1 MKSARLHTLLA
12 LLLMAGGATMQGQ
25 GTAGTDFWVA
35 FMPNYTDAG
44 APSVKLELVV
54 TAWQSSLVTIE
65 NPRTGWMES
74 VNVTAGEAT
83 AIIIPNEVAY
93 FQDSSDCVLENALH
107 VTCKD
112 SISVFASNDRTYSF
126 DVFNV
131 LPTHAL
137 GSVYILQ
144 MYPSHASPMK
154 PDRFASEF
162 AIVAVED
169 NTTVEIE
176 LTYDSQNGHYAH
188 QPFTVALDAG
198 QCYQLQSMRGGE
210 GDLSGTRI
218 TATNGKPIAVF
229 AGDRGCMIPS
239 YYEDAVDAAFE
250 QMLPVDCWGQR
261 FVVTTTMIKGV
272 DRVRVTAL
280 NDNCQINLN
289 GEWLT
294 TIGASETCELEIRD
308 AQPAVYLETSEPA
321 LVYKYL
327 PGAMYNYQGNNYCD
341 PSMVYICPLD
351 RAIHHAIFPVF
362 GDSQC
367 EFFFVNI
374 VTETAF
380 VSGMSLNGQSIAS
393 YFREVPG
400 RPEYSFARIGT
411 DLGTQ
416 TLSNP
421 SGGFVAHAYGIGP
434 CVSYAF
440 SVGADLSWHYEQV
453 VENESDG
460 TAMVYPNPGANILN
474 ICTALQNARV
484 EIYDLTGN
492 LVCKKEITENVTSI
506 NAESWPSGVYVWK
519 VYTSNGGVST
529 GSTPVGSGTLAETGK
544 WIKE

>member
-1 MKSARLHTLLA
+1 MKHLKFYTLLV
-12 LLLMAGGATMQGQ
+12 LLLMAGGVTMQGQ
-25 GTAGTDFWVA
+25 STTGTDFWVA

-44 APSVKLELVV
+44 APQVKLDLVV
-54 TAWQSSLVTIE
+54 TAQQFGLVTVE

-74 VNVTAGEAT
+74 IEVAAGEAAT
-83 AIIIPNEVAY
+83 ISIPKEVAY
-93 FQDSSDCVLENALH
+93 FQDESDCVLDNALH

-131 LPTHAL
+131 LPTHAI
-137 GSVYILQ
+137 GSEYILQ

-154 PDRFASEF
+154 SDRFASEF

-218 TATNGKPIAVF
+218 TANAKPIAVF

-250 QMLPVDCWGQR
+250 QMLPVEYWGRQ

-280 NDNCQINLN
+280 NDNCQISLN
-289 GEWLT
+289 GDWLT
-294 TIGASETCELEIRD
+294 TIGGDETCELEIYD
-308 AQPAVYLETSEPA
+308 AQPAVFLETSEPV
-321 LVYKYL
+321 LVHKYL

-341 PSMVYICPLD
+341 PSMVCICPLD

-400 RPEYSFARIGT
+400 HPDYSFARIGT
-411 DLGTQ
+411 NLGTQ
-416 TLSNP
+416 MLSNS
-421 SGGFVAHAYGIGP
+421 SGTFVAHAYGIGP

-440 SVGADLSWHYEQV
+440 SVGADLSWHYDQV
-453 VENESDG
+453 VENEADG
-460 TAMVYPNPGANILN
+460 STVAYPNPGGNTLN
-474 ICTALQNARV
+474 IHTALPNARMEV
-484 EIYDLTGN
+484 YDINGRLIHSQV
-492 LVCKKEITENVTSI
+492 LTENVTPI
-506 NAESWPSGVYVWK
+506 DATDWVKGVYVWK
-519 VYTSNGGVST
+519 VIVDGKE
-529 GSTPVGSGTLAETGK
+529 AEVGK

>member
-1 MKSARLHTLLA
+1 MKKHGLYTLLA
-12 LLLMAGGATMQGQ
+12 LLLMAGGVTMQGQ
-25 GTAGTDFWVA
+25 STTGTDFWVA

-44 APSVKLELVV
+44 APPVKLDLVV
-54 TAWQSSLVTIE
+54 TAQQIGLVTVE

-74 VNVTAGEAT
+74 FNVAAGDAAT
-83 AIIIPNEVAY
+83 ISIPNEVAY
-93 FQDSSDCVLENALH
+93 FQDESDCVLDNALH

-137 GSVYILQ
+137 GSEYILQ

-154 PDRFASEF
+154 SDRFASEF

-198 QCYQLQSMRGGE
+198 QCYQLQSLRGGE

-250 QMLPVDCWGQR
+250 QMLPVEYWGRQ

-294 TIGASETCELEIRD
+294 TIGASETCELEIHD
-308 AQPAVYLETSEPA
+308 AQPAVYLETSEPV

-351 RAIHHAIFPVF
+351 RAIHHAVFPVF
-362 GDSQC
+362 GGSQC

-416 TLSNP
+416 TLSNS
-421 SGGFVAHAYGIGP
+421 SGTFVAHAYGIGP

-440 SVGADLSWHYEQV
+440 SVGADLSWHYDQV
-453 VENESDG
+453 VENEADG
-460 TAMVYPNPGANILN
+460 STVAYPNPGGNTLN
-474 ICTALQNARV
+474 IHTALPNARMEV
-484 EIYDLTGN
+484 YDINGRLIHGQALTQQ
-492 LVCKKEITENVTSI
+492 VTAI
-506 NAESWPSGVYVWK
+506 DATDWVKGVYVWK
-519 VYTSNGGVST
+519 VYAGDPST
-529 GSTPVGSGTLAETGK
+529 GSKSRVETGK

>member
-1 MKSARLHTLLA
+1 MKTTIFYTLVA
-12 LLLMAGGATMQGQ
+12 LLLMVGGVTMQGQ
-25 GTAGTDFWVA
+25 STTGTDFWVA

-44 APSVKLELVV
+44 APQVKLDIVV
-54 TAWQSSLVTIE
+54 TAQQLGLVTVE

-74 VNVTAGEAT
+74 FNVAAGDAAT
-83 AIIIPNEVAY
+83 ISISNEVAY
-93 FQDSSDCVLENALH
+93 FQDESDCVLDNALH

-137 GSVYILQ
+137 GSEYILQ

-154 PDRFASEF
+154 SDRFASEF

-198 QCYQLQSMRGGE
+198 QCYQLQSLRGGE

-250 QMLPVDCWGQR
+250 QMLPVEYWGRQ

-280 NDNCQINLN
+280 NDNCQISLN
-289 GEWLT
+289 GDWLT
-294 TIGASETCELEIRD
+294 TIGADETCELEIYD
-308 AQPAVYLETSEPA
+308 AQPAVFLETSEPV
-321 LVYKYL
+321 LVHKYL

-341 PSMVYICPLD
+341 PSMVCICPLD

-374 VTETAF
+374 VTETSG

-400 RPEYSFARIGT
+400 HPDYSFARIGT
-411 DLGTQ
+411 NLGTQ

-421 SGGFVAHAYGIGP
+421 SGTFVAHAYGIGP

-440 SVGADLSWHYEQV
+440 SVGADLSWHYDQV
-453 VENESDG
+453 VENEADG
-460 TAMVYPNPGANILN
+460 TTVAYPNPSHNTLN
-474 ICTALQNARV
+474 IRTALQNARV
-484 EIYDLTGN
+484 EVYDTNGR
-492 LVCKKEITENVTSI
+492 LVHSQALTENVTAI
-506 NAESWPSGVYVWK
+506 DATDWPLGVYVWK
-519 VYTSNGGVST
+519 VYKTSVPT
-529 GSTPVGSGTLAETGK
+529 GSTTLAETGK
-544 WIKE
+544 WVKE

>member
-12 LLLMAGGATMQGQ
+12 LLLMAGGVTMQGQ

-44 APSVKLELVV
+44 APPVQLDLVV
-54 TAWQSSLVTIE
+54 TAQQLGLVTVE

-74 VNVTAGEAT
+74 VNVAAGEAAT
-83 AIIIPNEVAY
+83 ISIPNEVAY
-93 FQDSSDCVLENALH
+93 FQDASDCVLDNALH

-137 GSVYILQ
+137 GSEYILQ

-198 QCYQLQSMRGGE
+198 QCYQLQSLRGGE

-239 YYEDAVDAAFE
+239 YFEDAVDAAFE
-250 QMLPVDCWGQR
+250 QMLPVEYWGQQ

-280 NDNCQINLN
+280 NDNCQISLN

-294 TIGASETCELEIRD
+294 TIGAAETCEFQIND
-308 AQPAVYLETSEPA
+308 AYPAVYLETSEPA
-321 LVYKYL
+321 LVHKYL

-351 RAIHHAIFPVF
+351 RAIHHAVFPVF
-362 GDSQC
+362 GDSHC

-374 VTETAF
+374 VTETAS
-380 VSGMSLNGQSIAS
+380 VSEMRLNGQSIAS

-421 SGGFVAHAYGIGP
+421 SGGVVAHAYGIGP

-440 SVGADLSWHYEQV
+440 SVGTDLSWHYEQII
-453 VENESDG
+453 ENESNG
-460 TAMVYPNPGANILN
+460 ATMVYPNPGSNTLN
-474 ICTALQNARV
+474 ICTALPNASV

-519 VYTSNGGVST
+519 VYTSIGGVST
-529 GSTPVGSGTLAETGK
+529 GSTTLVETGK

>member
-1 MKSARLHTLLA
+1 MKATKIYPLLA
-12 LLLMAGGATMQGQ
+12 LLLMVGGVTMQGQ
-25 GTAGTDFWVA
+25 STTGTDFWVA

-44 APSVKLELVV
+44 APQVKLDIVV
-54 TAWQSSLVTIE
+54 TAQQLGLVTVE

-74 VNVTAGEAT
+74 IEVAAGEAAT
-83 AIIIPNEVAY
+83 ISIPKEVAY
-93 FQDSSDCVLENALH
+93 FQDESDCVLDNALH

-131 LPTHAL
+131 LPTYAL
-137 GSVYILQ
+137 RSEYILQ

-154 PDRFASEF
+154 SDRFASEF

-198 QCYQLQSMRGGE
+198 QCYQLQSLRGGE

-308 AQPAVYLETSEPA
+308 AQPAVYLEASEPV

-351 RAIHHAIFPVF
+351 RAIHHAVFPVF

-374 VTETAF
+374 VTETSS

-400 RPEYSFARIGT
+400 HPDYSFARIGT
-411 DLGTQ
+411 NLGTQ

-421 SGGFVAHAYGIGP
+421 SGTFVAQAYGIGP

-440 SVGADLSWHYEQV
+440 SVGADLSWHYDQV
-453 VENESDG
+453 VENEADG
-460 TAMVYPNPGANILN
+460 TTVVYPNPSYNTLN
-474 ICTALQNARV
+474 IRTDLQNARV
-484 EIYDLTGN
+484 EVYDTNGR
-492 LVCKKEITENVTSI
+492 LVHSQALTENVTAI
-506 NAESWPSGVYVWK
+506 DAMDWPLGVYVWK
-519 VYTSNGGVST
+519 VIVDGKE
-529 GSTPVGSGTLAETGK
+529 AEVGK

>member
-1 MKSARLHTLLA
+1 MRNIRLYTLLA
-12 LLLMAGGATMQGQ
+12 LLLMAGRVTMQGQ
-25 GTAGTDFWVA
+25 GTMGTDFWVA

-44 APSVKLELVV
+44 APPVQLDLVV
-54 TAWQSSLVTIE
+54 TARQLSLVTIE

-74 VNVTAGEAT
+74 VNVAAGEAAT
-83 AIIIPNEVAY
+83 ISIPNEVAY
-93 FQDSSDCVLENALH
+93 FQDASDCVLDNALH

-162 AIVAVED
+162 AIVAVEN

-188 QPFTVALDAG
+188 QPFTVVLDAG
-198 QCYQLQSMRGGE
+198 QCYQLQSLRGGE

-218 TATNGKPIAVF
+218 MATNGKPIAVF

-250 QMLPVDCWGQR
+250 QMLPVEYWGQQ

-280 NDNCQINLN
+280 NDNCQITLN

-294 TIGASETCELEIRD
+294 TIGAAETCEFQIND
-308 AQPAVYLETSEPA
+308 AYPAVYLETSEPA
-321 LVYKYL
+321 LVHKYL

-351 RAIHHAIFPVF
+351 RAIHHAVFPVF
-362 GDSQC
+362 GDSHC

-374 VTETAF
+374 VTETAS
-380 VSGMSLNGQSIAS
+380 VSEMRMNGQSIAS

-400 RPEYSFARIGT
+400 RPGYSFARIGT

-416 TLSNP
+416 TLSNS
-421 SGGFVAHAYGIGP
+421 SGCFVAHAYGIGP

-453 VENESDG
+453 VENEPDG
-460 TAMVYPNPGANILN
+460 LTMVYPNPGANILN
-474 ICTALQNARV
+474 ICTALQNVRV
-484 EIYDLTGN
+484 EVYDMNGK
-492 LVCKKEITENVTSI
+492 LVHSQAITENVTAI
-506 NAESWPSGVYVWK
+506 DAGDWAEGVYVWK
-519 VYTSNGGVST
+519 VYTSNNAGPST
-529 GSTPVGSGTLAETGK
+529 SSGTLVETGK
-544 WIKE
+544 WVKE

>member
-12 LLLMAGGATMQGQ
+12 FLLMAGGVTMQGQ

-44 APSVKLELVV
+44 APPVQLDLVV
-54 TAWQSSLVTIE
+54 TARQLSLVTIE

-74 VNVTAGEAT
+74 VNVAAGESAT
-83 AIIIPNEVAY
+83 ISIPNEVAY
-93 FQDSSDCVLENALH
+93 FQDASDCVLDNALH

-198 QCYQLQSMRGGE
+198 QCYQLQSLRGGE

-239 YYEDAVDAAFE
+239 YFEDAVDAAFE
-250 QMLPVDCWGQR
+250 QMLPVEYWGQQ

-280 NDNCQINLN
+280 NDNCQISLN

-294 TIGASETCELEIRD
+294 TIGAAETCEFQIND
-308 AQPAVYLETSEPA
+308 AYPAVYLETSEPA
-321 LVYKYL
+321 LVHKYL

-341 PSMVYICPLD
+341 PSMVCICPLD
-351 RAIHHAIFPVF
+351 RAIHHAVFPVF
-362 GDSQC
+362 GDSHC

-374 VTETAF
+374 VTETAT
-380 VSGMSLNGQSIAS
+380 VSDMRLNGQSIAS

-400 RPEYSFARIGT
+400 RPENSFARIGT

-440 SVGADLSWHYEQV
+440 SVGADLSWQYEQV

-460 TAMVYPNPGANILN
+460 TAMVYPNPGGNTLN
-474 ICTALQNARV
+474 IRTVLPNARV
-484 EIYDLTGN
+484 EVYDMKGRLIHSQA
-492 LVCKKEITENVTSI
+492 LTENVTAI
-506 NAESWPSGVYVWK
+506 DAVDWAEGVYVWK
-519 VYTSNGGVST
+519 VYTSNGGPST
-529 GSTPVGSGTLAETGK
+529 ASGTAVLGTLVETGK